1 MAFIR
6 RRFEATRA
14 GLNSF
19 SALMKRANMPAIC
32 TGIIIIIV
40 TAVAI
45 ATGCLHCSSSSF
57 GDTTIVG
64 DNVVV
69 DVAVV

>member
-1 MAFIR
+1 
-6 RRFEATRA
+6 
-14 GLNSF
+14 
-19 SALMKRANMPAIC
+19 MKRANMPAIC